1 MYDDNN
7 DDVKK
12 RQVEVLKEGIELQND
27 VNEFAKEINK
37 GIYDI
42 NNALF
47 SNNIAQMC
55 ECAISIRRK
64 YPLFYCYLPKQVL
77 PFIPS
82 IPIENME
89 NEQLRTILIAEMNAL
104 RNMVDKYGLSHGIKK
119 GLELAIKWRI
129 EDIMKK

>member
-7 DDVKK
+7 DIKK
-12 RQVEVLKEGIELQND
+12 RQVEVLKEGLELQND

-37 GIYDI
+37 GISDI

-47 SNNIAQMC
+47 GNNIVQMR
-55 ECAISIRRK
+55 ECAISIKRK
-64 YPLFYCYLPKQVL
+64 YPLFYCYLPQQVL

-82 IPIENME
+82 IPIEDME
-89 NEQLRTILIAEMNAL
+89 YGQIRTVLIAEINAL
-104 RNMVDKYGLSHGIKK
+104 RNMVDDYGLSQGIKK
-119 GLELAIKWRI
+119 GLELAVKWRI

>member
-7 DDVKK
+7 DIKK
-12 RQVEVLKEGIELQND
+12 RQVEVLKEGLELQND

-37 GIYDI
+37 GISDI

-47 SNNIAQMC
+47 GNNIVQMR
-55 ECAISIRRK
+55 ECAISIKRK
-64 YPLFYCYLPKQVL
+64 YPLFYCYFPKQVL

-82 IPIENME
+82 IPIEDME
-89 NEQLRTILIAEMNAL
+89 YGQIRTVLIAEINAL
-104 RNMVDKYGLSHGIKK
+104 RNMVDDYGLSQGIKK
-119 GLELAIKWRI
+119 GLELAVKWRI

>member
-7 DDVKK
+7 DIKK
-12 RQVEVLKEGIELQND
+12 RQVEVLKEGLELQND

-37 GIYDI
+37 GISDI
-42 NNALF
+42 NSALF
-47 SNNIAQMC
+47 RDNIEQMR
-55 ECAISIRRK
+55 ECAISIKKK

-82 IPIENME
+82 IPIEDME
-89 NEQLRTILIAEMNAL
+89 YGQLRTVLIAEINAL
-104 RNMVDKYGLSHGIKK
+104 RNMVDDYGLSQGIKK
-119 GLELAIKWRI
+119 GLELAVKWRI

>member
-7 DDVKK
+7 DIKK
-12 RQVEVLKEGIELQND
+12 RQVEVLKEGLELQND

-37 GIYDI
+37 GISDI
-42 NNALF
+42 NYALF
-47 SNNIAQMC
+47 GNNIVQMR
-55 ECAISIRRK
+55 ECAISIKRK

-82 IPIENME
+82 IPFEDME
-89 NEQLRTILIAEMNAL
+89 YGQIRTVLIAEINAL
-104 RNMVDKYGLSHGIKK
+104 RNMVDDYGLSQGIKK
-119 GLELAIKWRI
+119 GLELAVKWRI

>member
-7 DDVKK
+7 DIKK
-12 RQVEVLKEGIELQND
+12 RQVEVLKEGLELQND

-37 GIYDI
+37 GISDI

-47 SNNIAQMC
+47 GNNIVQMR
-55 ECAISIRRK
+55 ECAISIKRK
-64 YPLFYCYLPKQVL
+64 YPLFYCYRPKQVL

-82 IPIENME
+82 IPIEDME
-89 NEQLRTILIAEMNAL
+89 YGQIRSVLIAEINAL
-104 RNMVDKYGLSHGIKK
+104 RNMVDDYGLSQGIKK
-119 GLELAIKWRI
+119 GLELAVKWRI

>member
-1 MYDDNN
+1 MYDDN
-7 DDVKK
+7 DIKK
-12 RQVEVLKEGIELQND
+12 RQAEVFKEGVELHND
-27 VNEFAKEINK
+27 VNDFANEINK
-37 GIYDI
+37 SIFDI

-47 SNNIAQMC
+47 SNNIAQMR
-55 ECAISIRRK
+55 ECAISIKRK

-82 IPIENME
+82 IPIEDME
-89 NEQLRTILIAEMNAL
+89 YGQIRTVLIAEINAL
-104 RNMVDKYGLSHGIKK
+104 RNMVDDYGLSQGIKK

>member
-7 DDVKK
+7 DIKK
-12 RQVEVLKEGIELQND
+12 RQVEVLKEGLEQQND
-27 VNEFAKEINK
+27 VNEFEKEINK
-37 GIYDI
+37 GISDI

-47 SNNIAQMC
+47 GNNIVQMR
-55 ECAISIRRK
+55 ECAISIKRK
-64 YPLFYCYLPKQVL
+64 YPLFYCYLPKQFL

-82 IPIENME
+82 IPIEDME
-89 NEQLRTILIAEMNAL
+89 YGQIRTVLIAEINAL
-104 RNMVDKYGLSHGIKK
+104 RNMVDDYGLSQGIKK

>member
-7 DDVKK
+7 DIKK
-12 RQVEVLKEGIELQND
+12 RQVEVLKEGLELQND

-37 GIYDI
+37 GISDI

-47 SNNIAQMC
+47 GNNIVQMR
-55 ECAISIRRK
+55 ECAISIKRK

-82 IPIENME
+82 IPIKDME
-89 NEQLRTILIAEMNAL
+89 YGQIRTVLIAEINAL
-104 RNMVDKYGLSHGIKK
+104 RNMVDDYGLSQGIKK
-119 GLELAIKWRI
+119 GLELAVKWRI

>member
-7 DDVKK
+7 DIKK
-12 RQVEVLKEGIELQND
+12 RQVEVLKEGLELQND
-27 VNEFAKEINK
+27 VNEFEKEINK
-37 GIYDI
+37 GISDI

-47 SNNIAQMC
+47 SNNIVQMR
-55 ECAISIRRK
+55 ECAISIKRK

-77 PFIPS
+77 QFIPS
-82 IPIENME
+82 IPIEDME
-89 NEQLRTILIAEMNAL
+89 YGQIRTVLIAEINAL
-104 RNMVDKYGLSHGIKK
+104 RNMVDDYGLSQGIKK

>member
-7 DDVKK
+7 DIKK
-12 RQVEVLKEGIELQND
+12 RQVEVLKEGLELQND

-37 GIYDI
+37 GISDI

-47 SNNIAQMC
+47 GNNIVQMR
-55 ECAISIRRK
+55 ECAISIKRK

-77 PFIPS
+77 LCIPS
-82 IPIENME
+82 IPIEDME
-89 NEQLRTILIAEMNAL
+89 YGQIRTVLIAEINAL
-104 RNMVDKYGLSHGIKK
+104 RNMVDDYGLSQGIKK
-119 GLELAIKWRI
+119 GLELAVKWRI

>member
-7 DDVKK
+7 DIKK
-12 RQVEVLKEGIELQND
+12 RQVEVLKEGLELQND

-37 GIYDI
+37 GISDI

-47 SNNIAQMC
+47 GNNIVQMR
-55 ECAISIRRK
+55 ECAISIKRK

-82 IPIENME
+82 ILIEDME
-89 NEQLRTILIAEMNAL
+89 YGQIRIVLIAEINAL
-104 RNMVDKYGLSHGIKK
+104 RNMVDGYGLSQGIKK
-119 GLELAIKWRI
+119 GLELAVKWRI